1 MTTPAR
7 AMRPVM
13 LLFAL
18 GLAPCMTAMAQQMP
32 ITGRMMDGQPAAH
45 APASAPATSMP
56 DDATGQATPPPPPD
70 AASRDMATA
79 AAPGPTARDE
89 PVAIGQVTRQL
100 LRMQVDGSH
109 AGRRLPMLGDEASA
123 AYRRYIDSFSH
134 PIPEFFETTVG
145 KDGSLGR

>member
-7 AMRPVM
+7 AMRPVV

-18 GLAPCMTAMAQQMP
+18 GLAPCMTAMAQQRP
-32 ITGRMMDGQPAAH
+32 ITGRMMDARPAA
-45 APASAPATSMP
+45 PAATAAPATSMP
-56 DDATGQATPPPPPD
+56 GDATGQATSPAPSG
-70 AASRDMATA
+70 AASGDMA
-79 AAPGPTARDE
+79 AAPGPTAMDE
-89 PVAIGQVTRQL
+89 PAAIGQVTRQL

-109 AGRRLPMLGDEASA
+109 AGHRLPMLGDEASA

-145 KDGSLGR
+145 KDGSRGR